1 MSVLAV
7 SQTFL
12 ANSSVDSYECTAHSS
27 LYNVPKH
34 PKHPPPCVNKH
45 GGVVASLLC
54 QLSQHSFQMGT
65 YHIQWT
71 ERLRSCLGPKG
82 GVGCHGSSFICFDG
96 VVLLCHGCVIE
107 LT

>member
-54 QLSQHSFQMGT
+54 QLSSAFISDGNIPHSVDRATAVMFGAKRWSRMSWEFL
-65 YHIQWT
+65 H
-71 ERLRSCLGPKG
+71 
-82 GVGCHGSSFICFDG
+82 
-96 VVLLCHGCVIE
+96 LL
-107 LT
+107 